1 MFFKNGGVP
10 CAVEPLE
17 ARRLMS
23 GEDLTDDGGVAT
35 DTVATG
41 SAHTGGILVGLG
53 DGSVGHHDDGGSQAQ
68 LEGQQCL
75 VFYLGG
81 TR

>member
-1 MFFKNGGVP
+1 MFSMNSPSV
-10 CAVEPLE
+10 CAFEQLE
-17 ARRLMS
+17 TRRLMS
-23 GEDLTDDGGVAT
+23 GDGLTDDGGAT
-35 DTVATG
+35 DTVATA
-41 SAHTGGILVGLG
+41 SAHTGGILVALG
-53 DGSVGHHDDGGSQAQ
+53 DGSVRQHDGGSQAQ

>member
-1 MFFKNGGVP
+1 M
-10 CAVEPLE
+10 E
-17 ARRLMS
+17 AMEDRLLMAS
-23 GEDLTDDGGVAT
+23 DYLYTDGTT
-35 DTVATG
+35 DPAATG
-41 SAHTGGILVGLG
+41 SAHTGGIVVALG
-53 DGSVGHHDDGGSQAQ
+53 DGSVRQHDGGSQTQ